1 MKMTV
6 TDQVKILD
14 RKITQN
20 EVQYDLDRKAA
31 KIAALSSNNLD
42 KYKYLSGEDL
52 GLKQSS
58 IGETK
63 FDYSPFGKIVN
74 MRLDKREKDKKEE
87 LLKRFK
93 NIEKVKKNNKT

>member
-31 KIAALSSNNLD
+31 KIAVLSSDNLD
-42 KYKYLSGEDL
+42 KYKYLSGEYL

-63 FDYSPFGKIVN
+63 FDYSPFCKIFN
-74 MRLDKREKDKKEE
+74 MGLDKREKDKKEE

-93 NIEKVKKNNKT
+93 NIEKVKKKKNT